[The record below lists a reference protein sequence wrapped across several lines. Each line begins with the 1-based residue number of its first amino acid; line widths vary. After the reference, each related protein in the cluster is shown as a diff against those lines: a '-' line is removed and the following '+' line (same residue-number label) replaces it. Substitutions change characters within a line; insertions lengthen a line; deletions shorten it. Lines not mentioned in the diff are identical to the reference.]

1 MRGRYVGG
9 RRVLGVGSYGR
20 STLSATGQD
29 TLAGADEADNPPSPH
44 PPTHSTRTPPY
55 PTLPIKNGK
64 TRSQEEC
71 GIPKFKLTSLI

>member
-44 PPTHSTRTPPY
+44 PPTHSTSIPPY
-55 PTLPIKNGK
+55 PTIPIKTMCKPVLMKGVAFQK
-64 TRSQEEC
+64 SY
-71 GIPKFKLTSLI
+71 